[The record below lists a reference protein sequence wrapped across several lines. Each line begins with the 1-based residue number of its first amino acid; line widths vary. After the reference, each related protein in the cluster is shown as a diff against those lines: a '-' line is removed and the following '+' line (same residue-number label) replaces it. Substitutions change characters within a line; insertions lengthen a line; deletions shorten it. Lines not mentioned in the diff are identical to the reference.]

1 MSSFELMRESEFH
14 QRVDALLLCLQ
25 SQLDE
30 AEADIDSDLSNGIL
44 SLTFENGS
52 KIIVNRQTPN
62 REVWV
67 AAKSGGF
74 HFRFDQAVW
83 RDTRTG
89 ESLAVL
95 LSTVFSEQAGIST
108 QVILD

>member
-1 MSSFELMRESEFH
+1 MSSLELMRESEFH

-95 LSTVFSEQAGIST
+95 LSKVSSEQAGIST